1 MEEEIKINQPSWLKR
16 LPRRPRGK
24 KSNYQI
30 RQILKG
36 FELRESAK
44 RFRVRVTGT
53 AVPLSIHSK
62 ELKQP
67 WEKAKR
73 SGNNA
78 NNNNTNRPKVW
89 KDMNIQTQHAQ
100 RDGLLNLYHSMH
112 QTNIHFN
119 ATKTVNG
126 LSTVVIPDITKNLP
140 YFARSKILRPELGH
154 FKEEDAQQI
163 TSDLQRQRLKDNH
176 RRFQQQRKIENAI
189 TESMILMNDYNDNN
203 NNSNTNKNNNLL
215 TSSMKRPFTAPIPF
229 QQHHGGTSEIAS
241 SIMHMQRRNGKMNST
256 NNTFNNNY

>member
-89 KDMNIQTQHAQ
+89 KM
-100 RDGLLNLYHSMH
+100 
-112 QTNIHFN
+112 
-119 ATKTVNG
+119 V
-126 LSTVVIPDITKNLP
+126 
-140 YFARSKILRPELGH
+140 
-154 FKEEDAQQI
+154 
-163 TSDLQRQRLKDNH
+163 
-176 RRFQQQRKIENAI
+176 
-189 TESMILMNDYNDNN
+189 
-203 NNSNTNKNNNLL
+203 
-215 TSSMKRPFTAPIPF
+215 
-229 QQHHGGTSEIAS
+229 
-241 SIMHMQRRNGKMNST
+241 
-256 NNTFNNNY
+256 

>member
-73 SGNNA
+73 SGNIKIFFLKCLKFKK
-78 NNNNTNRPKVW
+78 TIIIINR
-89 KDMNIQTQHAQ
+89 T
-100 RDGLLNLYHSMH
+100 
-112 QTNIHFN
+112 
-119 ATKTVNG
+119 
-126 LSTVVIPDITKNLP
+126 
-140 YFARSKILRPELGH
+140 
-154 FKEEDAQQI
+154 
-163 TSDLQRQRLKDNH
+163 
-176 RRFQQQRKIENAI
+176 
-189 TESMILMNDYNDNN
+189 
-203 NNSNTNKNNNLL
+203 
-215 TSSMKRPFTAPIPF
+215 
-229 QQHHGGTSEIAS
+229 
-241 SIMHMQRRNGKMNST
+241 
-256 NNTFNNNY
+256 